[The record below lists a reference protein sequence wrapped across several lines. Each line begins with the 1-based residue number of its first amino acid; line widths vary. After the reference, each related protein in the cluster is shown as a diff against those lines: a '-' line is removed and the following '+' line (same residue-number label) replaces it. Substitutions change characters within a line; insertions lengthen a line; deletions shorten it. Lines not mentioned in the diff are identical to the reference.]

1 MNLKTPGVALLLLA
15 TACLFAGCAQSE
27 KVTPMGPYDVII
39 TNARIIDGTGN
50 PWFRGDVGIRGKRI
64 VTIGDLSGDDAK
76 RTIDAGGN
84 PVTPGFID
92 LHSHASWTFLV
103 DSRAASAVTQGITLV
118 VEGEGNSVAPTS
130 ESYLAERMSSFERRG
145 ITPDWQTLGEFFDRL
160 EANPATINFGTF
172 VGTSNLR
179 EIVIGTEDR
188 PASQEELAEM
198 EKLTAEAM
206 EDGAFGVYSALMYVP
221 DRFNRTEELIAL
233 ARVAA
238 RYDGAYQTHQRSEGD
253 ALFESLDEVFRIAR
267 EADIRANVTHMKA
280 AYIQNWGEMA
290 EVVERINAARREGLD
305 IAADLYPYV
314 WGKASL
320 VDLLPPWARTGTGE
334 EIKGRLG
341 DPSVR
346 ERIKKEIE
354 TPTSEWE
361 NEYLGVGGAKGFQII
376 DVKGNEELKHLEGRS
391 LADIASDEGQDPI
404 DVIMNTIG
412 AGGAGFVSHLTDEDD
427 LRLALQQE
435 WSAFGTDGATVA
447 PDGPL
452 SEGLV
457 HPRVYGTYPKILG
470 RYVREI
476 KLFSLEEAIR
486 KATSLPA
493 QRLGIRDRGL
503 LREGFYADIVIFD
516 PETISDKATYQN
528 PHQYSEGIDFVLVNG
543 EVVVDEGQIT
553 DARPGM
559 VVRGPGYKGES

>member
-1 MNLKTPGVALLLLA
+1 M
-15 TACLFAGCAQSE
+15 
-27 KVTPMGPYDVII
+27 
-39 TNARIIDGTGN
+39 
-50 PWFRGDVGIRGKRI
+50 
-64 VTIGDLSGDDAK
+64 
-76 RTIDAGGN
+76 
-84 PVTPGFID
+84 
-92 LHSHASWTFLV
+92 
-103 DSRAASAVTQGITLV
+103 
-118 VEGEGNSVAPTS
+118 
-130 ESYLAERMSSFERRG
+130 
-145 ITPDWQTLGEFFDRL
+145 
-160 EANPATINFGTF
+160 
-172 VGTSNLR
+172 
-179 EIVIGTEDR
+179 
-188 PASQEELAEM
+188 
-198 EKLTAEAM
+198 
-206 EDGAFGVYSALMYVP
+206 
-221 DRFNRTEELIAL
+221 
-233 ARVAA
+233 
-238 RYDGAYQTHQRSEGD
+238 
-253 ALFESLDEVFRIAR
+253 
-267 EADIRANVTHMKA
+267 
-280 AYIQNWGEMA
+280 
-290 EVVERINAARREGLD
+290 
-305 IAADLYPYV
+305 
-314 WGKASL
+314 
-320 VDLLPPWARTGTGE
+320 
-334 EIKGRLG
+334 
-341 DPSVR
+341 
-346 ERIKKEIE
+346 
-354 TPTSEWE
+354 
-361 NEYLGVGGAKGFQII
+361 GGAKGFQII